1 VKKIGTIAGLADML
15 GSRFGCYLVV
25 RAAAGFAV
33 QIEAVAIGWQIYDTT
48 QSPFLLGLA
57 GLSQFLPALL
67 LVLVTG
73 DVADRFSRRAI
84 VALCVSVEAAA
95 ALALA
100 LLVLS
105 GETDVR
111 LVLGLLLFFGA
122 ARAFFQPSFQALLPT
137 IVVEEKLST
146 AIAVNAA
153 TQQMTTIVGP
163 VVGGLLYAVAPGAAF
178 LSVVTILLAALPFT
192 AFLQKK
198 GQVAPKPAARDLRTM
213 LAGFRYIWEQKVVRG
228 AISLDLFAVLLGGA
242 TALLPIFAQDILH
255 TGPEGLGV
263 LRAAPAVGA
272 IAVAGYLA
280 VRPIRDRAG
289 VILLATVIVFGASVA
304 VFGLSET
311 FWISL
316 VALAVMGAADMFSV
330 YVRNTLVQLWTPD
343 RLRGRVNAVNGV
355 FIGASNEVGA
365 FRAGS
370 FASVMG
376 APAAVVVGGAATVAI
391 GILWARLFPE
401 LRRVRK
407 LHTPDDPFFVAE
419 TEEKLA

>member
-1 VKKIGTIAGLADML
+1 ML
-15 GSRFGCYLVV
+15 GSRFGCYLAV
-25 RAAAGFAV
+25 RVAAGFAV

-48 QSPFLLGLA
+48 HSPFLLGLA

-73 DVADRFSRRAI
+73 DVADRFSRRTI
-84 VALCVSVEAAA
+84 VALCLFVEAAT

-105 GETDVR
+105 GNADVW
-111 LVLGLLLFFGA
+111 LVLGLLLFFGT
-122 ARAFFQPSFQALLPT
+122 ARAFFQPSFQAILPT
-137 IVVEEKLST
+137 IVPEEKLST
-146 AIAVNAA
+146 AIAINAA
-153 TQQMTTIVGP
+153 AQQVTTIAGP
-163 VVGGLLYAVAPGAAF
+163 VAGGLLYAVAPSAAF
-178 LSVVTILLAALPFT
+178 FSVVAILVAGLPFA

-198 GQVAPKPAARDLRTM
+198 GQTAPAPAPRDLRTM

-242 TALLPIFAQDILH
+242 TALLPIFAQDILN
-255 TGPEGLGV
+255 TGPEGLGL

-272 IAVAGYLA
+272 IGVATWLA
-280 VRPIRDRAG
+280 VRPIRDQAG

-316 VALAVMGAADMFSV
+316 LALAVMGAADMVSV

-343 RLRGRVNAVNGV
+343 RLRGRVNAVNWV

-376 APAAVVVGGAATVAI
+376 APAAVIVGGVATVTI
-391 GILWARLFPE
+391 GLLWARLFPE

-407 LHTPDDPFFVAE
+407 LQTPDEPFLAAE
-419 TEEKLA
+419 PEEKLA

>member
-1 VKKIGTIAGLADML
+1 ML

-73 DVADRFSRRAI
+73 DVADRFSRRTI
-84 VALCVSVEAAA
+84 VALCLSVEAAA
-95 ALALA
+95 AFALA

-105 GETDVR
+105 GQSDVR
-111 LVLGLLLFFGA
+111 LVLGLLLFFGT

-137 IVVEEKLST
+137 IVAEEKLST
-146 AIAVNAA
+146 AIAINAA

-163 VVGGLLYAVAPGAAF
+163 VVGGLLYAVSPGAAF
-178 LSVVTILLAALPFT
+178 LSVVTILLAGLPFT
-192 AFLQKK
+192 VFLQKK
-198 GQVAPKPAARDLRTM
+198 GQAAPASAPRDLRTM

-316 VALAVMGAADMFSV
+316 AALAVMGAADMFSV

-343 RLRGRVNAVNGV
+343 RLRGRVNAVNWV

-391 GILWARLFPE
+391 GILWARLFPD

-419 TEEKLA
+419 AEETLA

>member
-1 VKKIGTIAGLADML
+1 VEKVGTLTVLAEML
-15 GSRFGCYLVV
+15 GSRFGCYLLV
-25 RAAAGFAV
+25 RVATGFAV

-48 QSPFLLGLA
+48 HSPFLLGLA

-73 DVADRFSRRAI
+73 DVADRFSRRTI
-84 VALCVSVEAAA
+84 VALCLIVEATT

-105 GETDVR
+105 GESDVR
-111 LVLGLLLFFGA
+111 VVLGLLLFFGA
-122 ARAFFQPSFQALLPT
+122 ARAFFQPAFQAILPT
-137 IVVEEKLST
+137 IVPEEKLST
-146 AIAVNAA
+146 AIAVNAGA
-153 TQQMTTIVGP
+153 QQITTIAGP
-163 VVGGLLYAVAPGAAF
+163 VMGGLLYAVSPGSAF
-178 LSVVTILLAALPFT
+178 LSVVAILIAGLPF
-192 AFLQKK
+192 AFFLQRK
-198 GQVAPKPAARDLRTM
+198 GQAAPAPAPRDLRTL
-213 LAGFRYIWEQKVVRG
+213 LAGFRYIWHQKVVRG

-255 TGPEGLGV
+255 TGPEGLGL

-272 IAVAGYLA
+272 IAVAAYLA
-280 VRPIRDRAG
+280 FLPIRDHAG
-289 VILLATVIVFGASVA
+289 VIMLATIIVFGASVA
-304 VFGLSET
+304 VFGVSET

-316 VALAVMGAADMFSV
+316 VALAIMGGADMISV

-343 RLRGRVNAVNGV
+343 RLRGRVNAVNMV
-355 FIGASNEVGA
+355 FIGASNELGA

-376 APAAVVVGGAATVAI
+376 APMAVIAGGVATVVI
-391 GILWARLFPE
+391 GVLWAGLFPE

-407 LHTPDDPFFVAE
+407 LQTPDDPFLVVE
-419 TEEKLA
+419 PEEKLT

>member
-407 LHTPDDPFFVAE
+407 LHTPDDPFLVAE
-419 TEEKLA
+419 AEETLA